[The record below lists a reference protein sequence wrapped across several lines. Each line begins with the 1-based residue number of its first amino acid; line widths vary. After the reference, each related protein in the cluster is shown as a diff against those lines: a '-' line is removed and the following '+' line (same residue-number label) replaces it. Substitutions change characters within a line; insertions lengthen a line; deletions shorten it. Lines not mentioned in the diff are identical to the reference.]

1 MNQDKYGNQ
10 VDVRDVYRRLG
21 RELPQAA
28 SNGWATV
35 RCLNPQHP
43 DEHPSCSVN
52 VETGWWQCHSC
63 KGHGNIIEAVKAA
76 LNYSNEQAVEWL
88 TVNGPIEKPTVPSAD
103 SAQNEESPLVSNGD
117 PKKRAAS
124 DEVPWDDVAVWLEIA
139 QDRVRTDPAADAW
152 FRESVGI
159 SQPTALRFGLGYGK
173 GQADHSFRDERVW
186 IPVRDVDGKL
196 LAVRGYKPKAK
207 EYKILPLYS
216 GMRTSLFPLDQIP
229 KGTSVVILD
238 EGERDCMVLHE
249 HGIMAITGTGGA
261 GTFRREWAEQ
271 LLGLGVEHVIVLYD
285 FDDPGREGAQ
295 RAASILSACGLKVSL
310 ASWPEGSSSGFDAAD
325 WFGSGKTAEQL
336 QTEVLGKAVLF
347 EPEITYEDEDDVVTV
362 GEFTIVVLRNRRP
375 FTIRTTMLAN
385 VLAGTQRF
393 FRRGTDIWVAD
404 LEEAFAITNAD
415 QFGGALDGFV
425 EFARRVKSDK
435 SVDETGDP
443 IPEFVFQSPPY
454 DLFRRLKHAPAQRS
468 RMPVLNHYSR
478 IPIFDGDF
486 GLIEPGYHPATGF
499 YYAGPKVE
507 PATDRSHLDVICE
520 EFAWRDPVT
529 DRANFLGMLL
539 TAVLMSKFVGKH
551 PAIVI
556 NGNQRSLGKTLM
568 ATIISILVDGRPP
581 HPITYTADG
590 AEFEKQ
596 LATRVNHGDNVIL
609 IDNIDVTVVKSAAL
623 DRSVTGTVLNFR
635 RLGTN
640 EEISMPNTALFVLTL
655 NNSGLSKD
663 LATRCIPIHL
673 YFEGPAEQ
681 RRFKRSNLDGYVL
694 EHRRAILEELV
705 GMVVPWAAAGCPMV
719 ETRPTRFGEWS
730 QIVGSILAFN
740 GIDGFVAN
748 WDESALMMSDDTDE
762 IVKLVLAIHT
772 MSRHNQWLEARE
784 IVDIAGAFDLFPTIV
799 SRGPKGAAV
808 AMSRHLGAFKDRVLP
823 IDEGVTAVLRIEN
836 DATTNKKRYRF
847 DIDGELSQKA
857 KIEKW
862 PITGGSPNGNGHLPR
877 VPQEEESTGPVRAPL
892 NIHRIAI

>member
-1 MNQDKYGNQ
+1 MNESRKQ

-21 RELPQAA
+21 RELPQTA
-28 SNGWATV
+28 SNGWVTV
-35 RCLNPQHP
+35 RCLDPKHP

-52 VETGWWQCHSC
+52 VETGWWQCRACSSR
-63 KGHGNIIEAVKAA
+63 GNLTEAVKVA
-76 LNYSNEQAVEWL
+76 LNYSDEQVLEWL
-88 TVNGPIEKPTVPSAD
+88 TVNGPIEKPTVSLAV
-103 SAQNEESPLVSNGD
+103 SAQGEKSPAVTKSD
-117 PKKRAAS
+117 PKKRPAS
-124 DEVPWDDVAVWLEIA
+124 DEVPWDDVAICLEIA
-139 QDRVRTDPAADAW
+139 QDRVRTDPATDAW
-152 FRESVGI
+152 FRENVGI
-159 SQPTALRFGLGYGK
+159 SQATAIRFGLGFGK
-173 GQADHSFRDERVW
+173 GQPDHCFRDERVW
-186 IPVRDVDGKL
+186 IPVHDADGKL

-207 EYKILPLYS
+207 EYKILPVYS
-216 GMRTSLFPLDQIP
+216 GMRTSLFPLNQLP
-229 KGTSVVILD
+229 QGTKSIVLV
-238 EGERDCMVLHE
+238 EGERDCLVMYE
-249 HGIMAITGTGGA
+249 HGLVVVTGTGGA
-261 GTFRREWAEQ
+261 GTFKREWAEW
-271 LLGLGVEHVIVLYD
+271 LLALGIEHVIVLYD

-295 RAASILSACGLKVSL
+295 RAASILAASGIKVSI
-310 ASWPEGSSSGFDAAD
+310 ASWPEGSPSGFDAAD
-325 WFGSGKTAEQL
+325 WFASGKTAEQL
-336 QTEVLGKAVLF
+336 QTEVLDKAIAF
-347 EPEITYEDEDDVVTV
+347 EPEITYEEDDEVVNV
-362 GEFTIVVLRNRRP
+362 GEFTIVVIRNRRP
-375 FTIRTTMLAN
+375 FTVRTAMLAN

-404 LEEAFAITNAD
+404 LEEAFAINNAD
-415 QFGGALDGFV
+415 QFGGALDGYV

-435 SVDETGDP
+435 SVDEKGDP

-454 DLFRRLKHAPAQRS
+454 DLFRRLKHAPAQRA
-468 RMPVLNHYSR
+468 RLPVLNHYSR
-478 IPIFDGDF
+478 IPIFDGAF
-486 GLIEPGYHPATGF
+486 NLIEPRYHPATGF
-499 YYAGPKVE
+499 YYAGPKVT
-507 PATDRSHLDVICE
+507 PASDRSHLDVICE
-520 EFAWRDPVT
+520 EFAWRDPAT
-529 DRANFLGMLL
+529 DRANFFGMLL
-539 TAVLMSKFVGKH
+539 TAVLMPQFIGKH

-556 NGNQRSLGKTLM
+556 NGNQRSVGKTLM

-623 DRSVTGTVLNFR
+623 DRSVTGTMLNFR

-681 RRFKRSNLDGYVL
+681 RKFKRSNLDGYVL

-705 GMVVPWAAAGCPMV
+705 GMVVPWRAAGCPMA
-719 ETRPTRFGEWS
+719 EIRPTRFGDWS

-772 MSRHNQWLEARE
+772 MNRHNQWLEARE
-784 IVDIAGAFDLFPTIV
+784 IVDMAGAFDLFPTIA

-823 IDEGVTAVLRIEN
+823 IDEGVSAVLRIEN

-847 DIDGELSQKA
+847 DIDGELSQGA
-857 KIEKW
+857 KIERW
-862 PITGGSPNGNGHLPR
+862 PITSGSPNGQSLR
-877 VPQEEESTGPVRAPL
+877 VPHEEESTGPVRKPL
-892 NIHRIAI
+892 NMHRIAI